1 MSEDRHLSTGAAVK
15 SIREHS
21 VAHRLGLL
29 PGDQILAING
39 HRLHDVID
47 YRFYQAEDELELVV
61 RRGDQLQ
68 AFHLHKATDED
79 LGLGFFS
86 PTFDGIRR
94 CRNDCPFCFLS
105 GMPRGLR
112 PSLYVKDDDY
122 RYSFLFGNFIT
133 LTNLTEADWRRLEEQ
148 RLSPLYVSV
157 HATEPEL
164 RSQLLGCRRAP
175 DILEQIRRLGT
186 LRIRI
191 HAQIVVT
198 PGLNDGAHLARTVAD
213 LSDLHPTVQSIGI
226 VPVGLTRHRPVTC
239 LPLRTMSSSEARAIV
254 AETRKWQGQFRRRFG
269 TRLVWASDE
278 IYLLAGARIPGAR
291 AYEGFPQL
299 ENGVGLVCSLL
310 VDWQRI
316 KRQGLRPGRVTPS
329 PQGPNPVTVVTGTL
343 AAPVLAP
350 ALAELQSLLD
360 ERGKATRFRL
370 LPVANRFF
378 GETVTVAGLLTAR
391 DVLEALK
398 GQHLGQAV
406 FLPRAMF
413 DSAGQVTLDDA
424 SLRDFREALGV
435 EVHYASQLSQI
446 VQVLCQA
453 PS

>member
-1 MSEDRHLSTGAAVK
+1 
-15 SIREHS
+15 
-21 VAHRLGLL
+21 
-29 PGDQILAING
+29 
-39 HRLHDVID
+39 
-47 YRFYQAEDELELVV
+47 
-61 RRGDQLQ
+61 
-68 AFHLHKATDED
+68 
-79 LGLGFFS
+79 
-86 PTFDGIRR
+86 
-94 CRNDCPFCFLS
+94 
-105 GMPRGLR
+105 MPRGLR
-112 PSLYVKDDDY
+112 PSLYIKDDDY

-164 RSQLLGCRRAP
+164 RRQLLGCRRVP

-186 LRIRI
+186 LHIRI
-191 HAQIVVT
+191 HAQVVVT

-226 VPVGLTRHRPVTC
+226 VPVGLTRHWPGTR
-239 LPLRTMSSSEARAIV
+239 LPLRTMSSSEARAIA
-254 AETRKWQGQFRRRFG
+254 AETRKWQGQFWRRFG

-299 ENGVGLVCSLL
+299 ENGVGLVRSLL
-310 VDWQRI
+310 MDWQRI
-316 KRQGLRPGRVTPS
+316 KQRGLPPGRVTPS
-329 PQGPNPVTVVTGTL
+329 PQGPALVTVVTGTL

-360 ERGKATRFRL
+360 ERGEAARFRL

-378 GETVTVAGLLTAR
+378 GETVTVAGLLTAT

-413 DSAGQVTLDDA
+413 DSAGEVTLDDA
-424 SLRDFREALGV
+424 TLRDFREALGV
-435 EVHYASQLSQI
+435 AVHYASQLSQI